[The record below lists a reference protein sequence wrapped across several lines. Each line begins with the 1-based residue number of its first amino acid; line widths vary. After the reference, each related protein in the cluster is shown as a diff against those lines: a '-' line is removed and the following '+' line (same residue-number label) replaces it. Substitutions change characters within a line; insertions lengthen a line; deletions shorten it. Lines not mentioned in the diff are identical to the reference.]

1 MPKKCPDEVIAAGR
15 ALIDARKLAW
25 NLSETIDEAIAQLG
39 PAVDTMVKGHGS
51 KRMSAGPAY
60 TKLRQAQMA
69 YGLICE
75 AHDALRAE
83 LGKRDVEEPT
93 DDQVASIR

>member
-1 MPKKCPDEVIAAGR
+1 
-15 ALIDARKLAW
+15 
-25 NLSETIDEAIAQLG
+25 
-39 PAVDTMVKGHGS
+39 
-51 KRMSAGPAY
+51 MSAGPAY

-75 AHDALRAE
+75 AHDALRQE